1 MKENKEVTG
10 KQGKDAEIEKRTKQR
25 DVEGVKL
32 RKKSRGKDTEIDI
45 EKGRDRQIDRER
57 QGKMDREQE
66 RIAKE
71 RQLGRD

>member
-10 KQGKDAEIEKRTKQR
+10 KQGKDAEIEKWTKQR